1 MKVKRNRKVIYQYG
15 LDGTFIKE
23 YDSVT
28 SASRETGISTGS
40 LVRSVDT
47 SWQAGGF
54 QWRYAFYTSI
64 SPYVKKMKTPR
75 KIEIGNVYHSEK
87 YGNYK
92 VVRFSHQD
100 SSRRNHFYI
109 VFEETGYECAFN
121 STAILDKT
129 VVDYMY
135 PSFHGVGFLG
145 GRTNQGRDF
154 TVWQSMIKRCYG
166 DHESSHLYRNVT
178 VCERWHNFQN
188 FKDDYKLIDGY
199 EESKFK
205 RGKLV
210 LDKDLK
216 QLGTVNKIYSLDT
229 CTFIT
234 AEKNFDIR
242 DRTSEMKAYIKVDAI
257 HEDGTKHVEKTIS
270 EMANIT
276 GFSKS
281 AIRNNT
287 EDGSTYTREP
297 WSIVRQ

>member
-1 MKVKRNRKVIYQYG
+1 MKVKRDRKVIYQYG

-23 YDSVT
+23 YDSMT
-28 SASRETGISTGS
+28 SASREIGISTGS

-47 SWQAGGF
+47 NWQAGGF
-54 QWRYAFYTSI
+54 QWRHTFYETI
-64 SPYVKKMKTPR
+64 PPYVKKMKTPR

-92 VVRFSHQD
+92 VVRFSHRD

-109 VFEETGYECAFN
+109 VFEETGYERAFN

-145 GRTNQGRDF
+145 DRTNQGRDF

-166 DHESSHLYRNVT
+166 DHERSDLYEGVT

-188 FKDDYKLIDGY
+188 FKQDYKLIDGY

-205 RGKLV
+205 KGKLV

-216 QLGTVNKIYSLDT
+216 QLGLTSKIYSLDT
-229 CTFIT
+229 CTFIS
-234 AEKNFDIR
+234 AEENFNIR
-242 DRTSEMKAYIKVDAI
+242 DRTNETKAYIKMDAV
-257 HEDGTKHVEKTIS
+257 HDNGTKHVGKTVS
-270 EMANIT
+270 EMVKIT
-276 GFSKS
+276 GFSAS
-281 AIRNNT
+281 AIRRNT
-287 EDGSTYTREP
+287 EDDSTYTRGS